1 MAKGNAFNGMLRGRI
16 GDTVFSRKNGA
27 QHSRAYVQ
35 EIANPK
41 TTSQSGQRVKF
52 GTLAAFYA
60 SAVQNLFK
68 FAFEG
73 KKTGESDYNAF
84 MRLNLGHCPPQTKFG
99 YTNGAPCVGPWIMS
113 HGSLATPFVDYAES
127 DIKAAHASLWTGAA
141 FSSAKI
147 PSVGELS
154 KSLEDMYGY
163 QDGDIVTIVVINT
176 TTACA
181 EQIDDAYRYRAL
193 TAVPGTN
200 TARWIV
206 RQFIL
211 DSQSSLPADRLGIF
225 QFTQTPTNYL
235 LILDADKAEENVAAA
250 ACVVVSRN
258 TKRGLKVSTSRL
270 IGNKYTDEAIAIGQT
285 EAWWQ
290 YAADEFGK
298 SYSLDNIPQNI
309 LQGSIA
315 ANAVGDGIETSV
327 PLPITKT
334 ETESAPPG
342 KAVTTLMVT
351 LAAEELNRLVF
362 IVNGLPL
369 PYIATTKVGEVSYR
383 IYSYTGAAFAVYYEP
398 ENQDVYLWNES
409 GPVTLEKIYLI

>member
-84 MRLNLGHCPPQTKFG
+84 MRLNLGQCSPQTKFG
-99 YTNGAPCVGPWIMS
+99 YSNGAPCIGPWIMS
-113 HGSLATPFVDYAES
+113 HGSLATPFVDYAVS
-127 DIKAAHASLWTGAA
+127 VIKAAHASLWTGAA

-258 TKRGLKVSTSRL
+258 AKRGLKVSTSRL

-290 YAADEFGK
+290 YAAEEFGK

-315 ANAVGDGIETSV
+315 VNANVGNIETSV
-327 PLPITKT
+327 PLPITNRQV
-334 ETESAPPG
+334 ESAEPG
-342 KAVTTLMVT
+342 KVVTTLMQT
-351 LAAEELNRLVF
+351 LDAEELSRLVF
-362 IVNGLPL
+362 VVNGKRL
-369 PYIATTKVGEVSYR
+369 PYAATTKVGEVSYR
-383 IYSYTGAAFAVYYEP
+383 VYSYSSAGVAVFYEP
-398 ENQDVYLWNES
+398 ENQDVYLYNETA
-409 GPVTLEKIYLI
+409 PATLEAVYLS